1 MRLAF
6 QQGEGKSIEGKKIVP
21 DERRRPNTEERM
33 MNDCSIFVQGR
44 IMGGNITRL
53 HNYWLHRQA
62 NYWLHRQAN

>member
-33 MNDCSIFVQGR
+33 MNDCSSFVQGR
-44 IMGGNITRL
+44 TMGGNITRL
-53 HNYWLHRQA
+53 HNY
-62 NYWLHRQAN
+62 